1 MNITNELI
9 NEIRNKID
17 IVEIVSNYVPLTQRG
32 KNYFGVCPFHDDHS
46 PSMSV
51 SREKQIYTCF
61 SCGAT
66 GNVFTFISEYEHIN
80 FYEAVKVLGAKVGY
94 NLGSTKTSKDK
105 EDTSLEIYDSACK
118 FYQNNLNTAL
128 GKNAVDYLEKRK
140 IDKETI
146 KKFKIGL
153 SVSKTSVTDY
163 LLNKKIPLKDLISL
177 GISNEN
183 GTDLFVNRIMF
194 PLYDLQGNVVAFSG
208 RIYNTKDSSKYIN
221 TKETK
226 IFKKGNLLYNY
237 HQAKDILKKSE
248 SIIVM
253 EGFMDVIRAST
264 IGINNCVATMGTAF
278 TKQHANLLRKM
289 TDNIILCFDG
299 DQAGE
304 EATTCAIEVLKEI
317 DITPKV
323 IRLEENLDPDEYIL
337 KYGESS
343 FKAKLENPESAIE
356 FLMKLHKSNKN
367 LKDINDISK
376 YIDESLKELINTNDT
391 VLVELTLRKMSTEF
405 NIDYNTLKDKYDIL
419 IKTKNKEKIKQKPK
433 IKVKPKYD
441 RYGSASRNLLYYMI
455 KDQKIINL
463 VESKV
468 TYFPDDNIRI
478 LSNEIIYY
486 YHKYG
491 IFNIADFIS
500 YIANKEELLK
510 IFNEILNMDLKEDY
524 SPEEI
529 NDYIKV
535 INSYPINK
543 KTDELDRKLKEEKD
557 PIKQASILME
567 ILTLKGVK
575 QWSKKSKHMRKEK
588 KN

>member
-17 IVEIVSNYVPLTQRG
+17 IVEVVSNYVPLNQRG

-51 SREKQIYTCF
+51 SQEKQIYTCF

-66 GNVFTFISEYEHIN
+66 GNVFTFVSEYEHIN
-80 FYEAVKVLGAKVGY
+80 FYDAVKLLGNKIGY
-94 NLGSTKTSKDK
+94 NLGNEEVSKNKQDS
-105 EDTSLEIYDSACK
+105 SLEIYDLACE

-128 GKNAVDYLEKRK
+128 GKNAYEYLEKRK

-153 SVSKTSVTDY
+153 SISKTSLTDY
-163 LLNKKIPLKDLISL
+163 LINKKISLKDLITL

-194 PLYDLQGNVVAFSG
+194 PLYDLKGNVVAFSG

-221 TKETK
+221 SKETK

-248 SIIVM
+248 KIIVM

-299 DQAGE
+299 DSAGE
-304 EATTCAIEVLKEI
+304 DATISAIEVLKELGI
-317 DITPKV
+317 NPKV
-323 IRLEENLDPDEYIL
+323 VRLEENLDPDEYIL
-337 KYGESS
+337 KYGEKS
-343 FKAKLENPESAIE
+343 FKAKLDNPESSIE
-356 FLMKLHKSNKN
+356 FLMRLHKSTKN
-367 LKDINDISK
+367 LNDINDISK
-376 YIDESLKELINTNDT
+376 YIDESLKELINTDDT
-391 VLVELTLRKMSTEF
+391 ILIELTLKKMSTEF
-405 NIDYNTLKDKYDIL
+405 NIDYNTLKAKYNNL
-419 IKTKNKEKIKQKPK
+419 NENKRKQKSQNINYVKIKQD
-433 IKVKPKYD
+433 YD
-441 RYGSASRNLLYYMI
+441 IYINASRNLVYYMI
-455 KDQKIINL
+455 KEPNIITSI
-463 VESKV
+463 ETKV
-468 TYFPDDNIRI
+468 SYFPDDRIR
-478 LSNEIIYY
+478 LLTNEIIYY

-500 YIANKEELLK
+500 YIFEKEEIVK
-510 IFNEILNMDLKEDY
+510 IFNEIINMDIKEKCNK
-524 SPEEI
+524 EEI

-535 INSYPINK
+535 INSYPVNK
-543 KTDELDRKLKEEKD
+543 KTAELNKKMKEEKD
-557 PIKQASILME
+557 PIKQASLLSE
-567 ILTLKGVK
+567 ILSLKGVK
-575 QWSKKSKHMRKEK
+575 Q
-588 KN
+588 

>member
-17 IVEIVSNYVPLTQRG
+17 IVEIISNYVPLTQRG
-32 KNYFGVCPFHDDHS
+32 KNFFGVCPFHDDHS

-51 SREKQIYTCF
+51 SKEKQIYTCF

-66 GNVFTFISEYEHIN
+66 GNVFTFVADYEHIN
-80 FYEAVKVLGAKVGY
+80 FYEAVKLLANKVGY
-94 NLGSTKTSKDK
+94 NLGIAKTTAKK
-105 EDTSLEIYDSACK
+105 EDKSLEIYDLACK

-128 GKNAVDYLEKRK
+128 GKNAYEYLDKRK
-140 IDKETI
+140 IDKDTI

-153 SVSKTSVTDY
+153 SLSKTSLTDY
-163 LLNKKIPLKDLISL
+163 LLNKNIPLKELISL
-177 GISNEN
+177 GISSEN
-183 GTDLFVNRIMF
+183 GTDLFMNRIMF

-208 RIYNTKDSSKYIN
+208 RVYNIKDSSKYIN

-278 TKQHANLLRKM
+278 TKNHANLLRKM

-299 DQAGE
+299 DSAGE
-304 EATTCAIEVLKEI
+304 EATTSAIEVLKEI
-317 DITPKV
+317 GITPKV

-337 KYGESS
+337 KYGETS
-343 FKAKLENPESAIE
+343 FKNKISNPESSIE

-376 YIDESLKELINTNDT
+376 YIDESLKELINTNDNI
-391 VLVELTLRKMSTEF
+391 LVELTLKKMVTEF
-405 NIDYNTLKDKYDIL
+405 GIEYNTLNNKYLELLHQSEKKKSPITL
-419 IKTKNKEKIKQKPK
+419 EVKN
-433 IKVKPKYD
+433 KPKYD
-441 RYGSASRNLLYYMI
+441 VYTQASRNLIYYMI
-455 KDQKIINL
+455 KKSNIIDL
-463 VESKV
+463 VEKSI
-468 TYFPDDNIRI
+468 TYIPDNNIRV
-478 LSNEIIYY
+478 LFNEIIYY

-500 YIANKEELLK
+500 YITEKEEILK
-510 IFNEILNMDLKEDY
+510 IFNEIYNMNLKDEC
-524 SPEEI
+524 SNEEI
-529 NDYIKV
+529 EDYIKV
-535 INSYPINK
+535 ISSYPIDK
-543 KTDELDRKLKEEKD
+543 KTNELNKKLKEEKD
-557 PIKQASILME
+557 PLKQANILAE

-575 QWSKKSKHMRKEK
+575 Q
-588 KN
+588 

>member
-17 IVEIVSNYVPLTQRG
+17 IVEVISNYVPLTQRG

-51 SREKQIYTCF
+51 SKEKQIYTCF
-61 SCGAT
+61 SCGAS
-66 GNVFTFISEYEHIN
+66 GNVFTFVSEYEHIN
-80 FYEAVKVLGAKVGY
+80 FIDAVKLLGNKVGY
-94 NLGSTKTSKDK
+94 NLGDAKSSNTK
-105 EDTSLEIYDSACK
+105 EDISLQIYDSACK
-118 FYQNNLNTAL
+118 FYQNNLNTVF
-128 GKNAVDYLEKRK
+128 GKNAIEYLEKRK
-140 IDKETI
+140 IDKDTI

-153 SVSKTSVTDY
+153 SVSKVSLTDY
-163 LLNKKIPLKDLISL
+163 LLNKKVPLKDLISL

-183 GTDLFVNRIMF
+183 GMDLFVNRIMF
-194 PLYDLQGNVVAFSG
+194 PLFDLQGNIVAFSG

-237 HQAKDILKKSE
+237 HLAKEHLKKSE

-278 TKQHANLLRKM
+278 TKYHANLLRKM

-304 EATTCAIEVLKEI
+304 EATTSAIEVLKEI
-317 DITPKV
+317 NITPKV
-323 IRLEENLDPDEYIL
+323 IRLEEDLDPDEYIL

-343 FKAKLENPESAIE
+343 FKSKLSNPVSSIE

-367 LKDINDISK
+367 LQDINDISK
-376 YIDESLKELINTNDT
+376 YIDESLNELINTNDT
-391 VLVELTLRKMSTEF
+391 VLVELTIKKMSTEF
-405 NIDYNTLKDKYDIL
+405 NIDYNTLKEKYDDLVINNKREQKKGETKL
-419 IKTKNKEKIKQKPK
+419 KIKNKYNR
-433 IKVKPKYD
+433 YD
-441 RYGSASRNLLYYMI
+441 SASRNLLYYMI
-455 KDQKIINL
+455 KDQNIINL

-468 TYFPDDNIRI
+468 TYFPNDNIRI
-478 LSNEIIYY
+478 LVNEIIYY

-491 IFNIADFIS
+491 VFNIADFIS
-500 YIANKEELLK
+500 YISNKDDILK
-510 IFNEILNMDLKEDY
+510 IFNDILNMNLKDNY
-524 SPEEI
+524 SQEEI
-529 NDYIKV
+529 FDYINV
-535 INSYPINK
+535 VNSYPINK
-543 KTDELDRKLKEEKD
+543 KVDELNAKLKEEKD
-557 PIKQASILME
+557 PIKQANILME

-575 QWSKKSKHMRKEK
+575 Q
-588 KN
+588 